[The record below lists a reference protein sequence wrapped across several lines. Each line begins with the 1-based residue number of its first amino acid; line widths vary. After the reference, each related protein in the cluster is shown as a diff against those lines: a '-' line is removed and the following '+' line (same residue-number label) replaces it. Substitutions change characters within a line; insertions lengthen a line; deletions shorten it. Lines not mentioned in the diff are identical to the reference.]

1 MFARPAH
8 QFQTPEILLCSH
20 GHVKIGQVGQADVSC
35 LTSKLNPGESTLTR
49 FFKVHELLSIPCH
62 LTRKTENETH
72 LSLVLFL
79 QIVRSQII
87 WEA

>member
-20 GHVKIGQVGQADVSC
+20 GHVKIGQMGQVDVSR
-35 LTSKLNPGESTLTR
+35 LPSKLDPGENTLTR
-49 FFKVHELLSIPCH
+49 FLKVHELLSISYH
-62 LTRKTENETH
+62 LTGKIEKETH